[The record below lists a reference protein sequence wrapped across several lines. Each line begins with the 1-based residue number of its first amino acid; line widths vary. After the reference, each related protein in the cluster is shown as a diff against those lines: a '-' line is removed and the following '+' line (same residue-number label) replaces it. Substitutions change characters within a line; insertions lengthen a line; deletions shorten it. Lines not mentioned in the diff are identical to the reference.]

1 MKKNTTKETDAI
13 SNLHLV
19 GNIIPPQW
27 YKSIMKNATEK
38 GKVKPKA
45 HLLAIN
51 ILADIVYWYK
61 NTVKREEISGEVIEI
76 HKKFKGD
83 LLQRSYA
90 SIMEMFSCSMED
102 ARESIVFLENLG
114 LIKRVFRTEIIGD
127 VKVGNLMFIQI
138 FPNMIAKATNQN
150 TPLQMVKLQAKK
162 EVKKQVKQEV
172 KQEEVTPE
180 IDNTFR
186 SNDNIPISEI
196 EDTLLVISPIPTPEM
211 TRYTYTTPNTTTEN
225 TPIGGETPTEKVLE
239 IEKPILNEQEISQ
252 DEQFEEE
259 VKKELL
265 KMIFS
270 SSMQKEKYLLDFKTR
285 VKDATMEDVEIL
297 AIKVVNDT
305 FTGLMRAEYLDTAEK
320 VLKHVKS
327 SQKNRVAILARG
339 KMQSYCSSQ
348 KTRLVNIFQNSV
360 SNPPPLSVKAELVD
374 RSDINSADY
383 SPYFDPNS
391 EFYISDPIRREQA
404 FIIANKQANIWFHNR
419 Q

>member
-61 NTVKREEISGEVIEI
+61 NTVERDELSGEVIEI
-76 HKKFKGD
+76 RKKFKGD

-138 FPNMIAKATNQN
+138 FPNMIAKATNQT
-150 TPLQMVKLQAKK
+150 TPLQMVKPQVKK
-162 EVKKQVKQEV
+162 EVKKVVK
-172 KQEEVTPE
+172 EEIPTPE
-180 IDNTFR
+180 KDNSFG
-186 SNDNIPISEI
+186 SNDNTPISEI
-196 EDTLLVISPIPTPEM
+196 EDTLLVISPSPPPEM
-211 TRYTYTTPNTTTEN
+211 TRYTYITTNTTTEN
-225 TPIGGETPTEKVLE
+225 TPEGGNMPPAEIKSEVVVEKIDKQE
-239 IEKPILNEQEISQ
+239 EQVSQ
-252 DEQFEEE
+252 DEKYEQE
-259 VKKELL
+259 VKEELMKL
-265 KMIFS
+265 IMS
-270 SSMQKEKYLLDFKTR
+270 SSMQKEKYLMDFKTR

-305 FTGLMRAEYLDTAEK
+305 FIGLMRAEYLDTAEK

-348 KTRLVNIFQNSV
+348 KTRLVNNFQNSV
-360 SNPPPLSVKAELVD
+360 TNTPPLSVKAELVD
-374 RSDINSADY
+374 RTDINSEHY
-383 SPYFDPNS
+383 SPYFDTNS
-391 EFYISDPIRREQA
+391 EFYISDPIKREQA
-404 FIIANKQANIWFHNR
+404 FMIANKQANIWFHNR
-419 Q
+419 R

>member
-61 NTVKREEISGEVIEI
+61 NTVERDELSGEVIEI
-76 HKKFKGD
+76 RKKFKGD

-138 FPNMIAKATNQN
+138 FPNMVAKATNQT
-150 TPLQMVKLQAKK
+150 TPLQMVKPQPKK
-162 EVKKQVKQEV
+162 EVKKAVKQEIP
-172 KQEEVTPE
+172 TPE
-180 IDNTFR
+180 KDNSFG
-186 SNDNIPISEI
+186 SNDNIPISEM
-196 EDTLLVISPIPTPEM
+196 EDTLLVISPTPPPEM
-211 TRYTYTTPNTTTEN
+211 TRYTYITTDTTTEN
-225 TPIGGETPTEKVLE
+225 TPIGGDTPPAE
-239 IEKPILNEQEISQ
+239 IKSEVVVEEIDKEDDEISQ
-252 DEQFEEE
+252 DEKYEQE
-259 VKKELL
+259 VKEELMKL
-265 KMIFS
+265 IMS
-270 SSMQKEKYLLDFKTR
+270 SSMQKEKYLMDFKTR

-305 FTGLMRAEYLDTAEK
+305 FIGLMRAEYLDTAEK

-348 KTRLVNIFQNSV
+348 KTRLVNNFQNTV
-360 SNPPPLSVKAELVD
+360 TIPPPLSVKAEVID
-374 RSDINSADY
+374 RSDINSEHY

-391 EFYISDPIRREQA
+391 ELYISDPIRREQA
-404 FIIANKQANIWFHNR
+404 YNISNKQANIWFHNR